1 MRWWI
6 GLRSALLVCGLSLA
20 GVAQAADEE
29 LVTWHDNYK
38 EALREAKKTNKPIF
52 LEFRCEP

>member
-1 MRWWI
+1 M
-6 GLRSALLVCGLSLA
+6 LCGLSLA
-20 GVAQAADEE
+20 GAAQAADEE

-38 EALREAKKTNKPIF
+38 EALREARKTNKPIF